1 MTQKIFFLRLFDLID
16 KKILILQI
24 IGNNEQTGREADE
37 LGLEEA
43 TRETK
48 TEIGMLL

>member
-1 MTQKIFFLRLFDLID
+1 MID

-37 LGLEEA
+37 LGLEKA
-43 TRETK
+43 MRETK
-48 TEIGMLL
+48 TEVGMLL